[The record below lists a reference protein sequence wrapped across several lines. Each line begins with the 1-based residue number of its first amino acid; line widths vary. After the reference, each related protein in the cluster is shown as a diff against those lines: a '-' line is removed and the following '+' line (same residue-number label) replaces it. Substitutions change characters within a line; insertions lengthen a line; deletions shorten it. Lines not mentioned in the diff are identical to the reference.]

1 MTHTITLAITGGQP
15 IYCAACE
22 RRIVA
27 ALRRLE
33 GVVAV
38 TARAADQRVTVTCDP
53 ERVSVDA
60 LRDRL
65 ARAGFT
71 VVPAGGAP

>member
-1 MTHTITLAITGGQP
+1 MTHTITLAVTGEQP
-15 IYCAACE
+15 IHCTACE

-27 ALRRLE
+27 VLRRLE

-53 ERVSVDA
+53 DRVSVDA
-60 LRDRL
+60 LLDRL

-71 VVPAGGAP
+71 AVPAGGAP